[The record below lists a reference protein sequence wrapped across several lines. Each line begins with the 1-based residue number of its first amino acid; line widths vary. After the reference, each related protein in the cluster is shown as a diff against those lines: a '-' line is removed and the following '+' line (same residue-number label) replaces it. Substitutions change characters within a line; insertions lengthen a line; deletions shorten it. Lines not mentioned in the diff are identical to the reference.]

1 MQKVETDILI
11 LQETIKSIVVTG
23 AVRTFIGNPTPELQ
37 WYDGTKWNTLIEEA
51 PNDGGLYG
59 RKSKGW
65 IALKDDAEPVT
76 ASNGITKDGNDIKLG
91 GTLDAP
97 TNIDLNDKML
107 SFSSE
112 FISVLFDSVN
122 GRIMFIVMGENGIS
136 DMSVIDIRENIIT
149 ISTANL
155 TIYNTNIIGRLKLN
169 DESNNILIG
178 DSSGDYLTLNN
189 NGSTNII
196 IGIDSFQLAENVSNN
211 ISIGNLNFKES
222 IDNVVNNIG
231 IGSLVFSKL
240 INGETNIGIGV
251 EVLQYLETGNRNIG
265 IGEFAGMYYDS
276 DSELTLAEK
285 SIFIGSS
292 TKANGDNQTNQIVIG
307 CDATGNGSNTATIGN
322 ADTTDVYLGE
332 DGQANIHAGN
342 LGLVRIIEGDNIGF
356 RLSSELASNHI
367 MGNNAID
374 LSIVTGIPFPG
385 YNTRGAIGAYS
396 IAIGSDVEAEMYC
409 ISIGTLANAMEGLST
424 AIGWGSLANASSSMA
439 IGFMSKA
446 LASYSIAIG
455 SYAETSSSN
464 AIAIGHNSE
473 ASNNSVAIGYFTK
486 ALGLSSIAIGNNNEY
501 YVKSEGDYS
510 ISFRGTA
517 IGEYSLAIAKNGYS
531 DGAYSICMQGSS
543 LDNGENYTDNK
554 NRAGGICS
562 FVIGSA
568 NRTGVYYGA
577 YKDQFLSDGSF
588 AMAYGYF
595 TNAIGMASIT
605 GGLGSSYSAMV
616 VASGI
621 AAFAHQYV
629 TEYAKDAAANY
640 SAILAGINNTIDANA
655 TGAVIIAGNAITAT
669 QEYTTYTDAMRLTP
683 KSTAPT
689 NPEEGTIYFD
699 SVLKKLRCWD
709 GTIWNNLF

>member
-65 IALKDDAEPVT
+65 IALNDDAEPIT

-307 CDATGNGSNTATIGN
+307 CDATGNGSNTATIGRAEVNTLLDGAIAVLSDLGATIAAVDLNDSLTDHISIVVGGQTGPKGINVKSASMSKIAYDAPVAKVVSVGSTSSAGELGWDTPFTDLTGAGIIVNNVHVVDGERRSYYYEIQLESTMTELQAVQALVDKIN
-322 ADTTDVYLGE
+322 ADPNRIVNATLTTRATTNYGIKLTAINYKDFNVTTLGE
-332 DGQANIHAGN
+332 LMDTVITVETAHSSGFGTTAQIQEMVDFMAPKTGDRGGQRKYDGYTPLIVANGN
-342 LGLVRIIEGDNIGF
+342 YTVYELTYSNNRIDPMQSFNPAMTQRYLIAVPSTLTDIF
-356 RLSSELASNHI
+356 TAL
-367 MGNNAID
+367 D
-374 LSIVTGIPFPG
+374 LLVTG
-385 YNTRGAIGAYS
+385 
-396 IAIGSDVEAEMYC
+396 V
-409 ISIGTLANAMEGLST
+409 NA
-424 AIGWGSLANASSSMA
+424 
-439 IGFMSKA
+439 
-446 LASYSIAIG
+446 
-455 SYAETSSSN
+455 
-464 AIAIGHNSE
+464 
-473 ASNNSVAIGYFTK
+473 
-486 ALGLSSIAIGNNNEY
+486 
-501 YVKSEGDYS
+501 
-510 ISFRGTA
+510 
-517 IGEYSLAIAKNGYS
+517 
-531 DGAYSICMQGSS
+531 
-543 LDNGENYTDNK
+543 
-554 NRAGGICS
+554 
-562 FVIGSA
+562 
-568 NRTGVYYGA
+568 
-577 YKDQFLSDGSF
+577 
-588 AMAYGYF
+588 
-595 TNAIGMASIT
+595 
-605 GGLGSSYSAMV
+605 
-616 VASGI
+616 
-621 AAFAHQYV
+621 
-629 TEYAKDAAANY
+629 
-640 SAILAGINNTIDANA
+640 
-655 TGAVIIAGNAITAT
+655 
-669 QEYTTYTDAMRLTP
+669 
-683 KSTAPT
+683 
-689 NPEEGTIYFD
+689 
-699 SVLKKLRCWD
+699 
-709 GTIWNNLF
+709 

>member
-65 IALKDDAEPVT
+65 IALNDDAEPIT

-276 DSELTLAEK
+276 DSELTLAET

-292 TKANGDNQTNQIVIG
+292 TKANGDNQANQIVIG

-396 IAIGSDVEAEMYC
+396 IAIGSDVEAEMSS

-424 AIGWGSLANASSSMA
+424 AIGWGSLANASNSMA

-446 LASYSIAIG
+446 LGSYSIAIG
-455 SYAETSSSN
+455 SYAEASN
-464 AIAIGHNSE
+464 SFSTAIGHNSE
-473 ASNNSVAIGYFTK
+473 SLSSETIAIGYFSK
-486 ALGLSSIAIGNNNEY
+486 ALGSSSIAIGSY
-501 YVKSEGDYS
+501 TKSEGNHS

-517 IGEYSLAIAKNGYS
+517 IGESSLVIARNGYS
-531 DGAYSICMQGSS
+531 DGANSICMQGAS

-554 NRAGGICS
+554 NRAGGVCS

-568 NRTGVYYGA
+568 NRTGSYYGS
-577 YKDQFLSDGSF
+577 YKHEFLSGGSF
-588 AMAYGYF
+588 AMAYGHF

-605 GGLGSSYSAMV
+605 GGLGSSYGAMV
-616 VASGI
+616 IASGI

-629 TEYAKDAAANY
+629 TESAKDAAANY

>member
-11 LQETIKSIVVTG
+11 LQGTIETIVVTG

-65 IALKDDAEPVT
+65 IALNDGAEPVT

-97 TNIDLNDKML
+97 TNINLNDKML
-107 SFSSE
+107 VFASG
-112 FISVLFDSVN
+112 FINVMFDAIN
-122 GRIMFIVMGENGIS
+122 GRIMFFAIGENGIINGN
-136 DMSVIDIRENIIT
+136 MSVIDIRIDTVI
-149 ISTANL
+149 ISTTNL

-169 DESNNILIG
+169 DESDNILIG
-178 DSSGDYLTLNN
+178 DSSDDYLTLNN
-189 NGSTNII
+189 EGSSNII

-222 IDNVVNNIG
+222 IYDVVNNIG

-240 INGETNIGIGV
+240 INGAFNIGIGV
-251 EVLQYLETGNRNIG
+251 EVLRYLETGNRNIG
-265 IGEFAGMYYDS
+265 IGEFAGMYYGS

-332 DGQANIHAGN
+332 AGQANIHAGN
-342 LGLVRIIEGDNIGF
+342 LGLVKTIEGDNIGF

-367 MGNNAID
+367 MGDKAID
-374 LSIVTGIPFPG
+374 LSIVTGNTFPG

-396 IAIGSDVEAEMYC
+396 IAIGSDVEAELASIAIGSLVNAMGG
-409 ISIGTLANAMEGLST
+409 ISI
-424 AIGWGSLANASSSMA
+424 AIGWGVLTNSTAMA
-439 IGFMSKA
+439 IGFTTKA
-446 LASYSIAIG
+446 LSSYAIAIG
-455 SYAETSSSN
+455 SYAEASN
-464 AIAIGHNSE
+464 SFSTAIGHNSE
-473 ASNNSVAIGYFTK
+473 SLSSETIAIGYFSK
-486 ALGLSSIAIGNNNEY
+486 ALGSSSIAIGSY
-501 YVKSEGDYS
+501 TKSEGNHS

-517 IGEYSLAIAKNGYS
+517 IGESSLVIARNGYS
-531 DGAYSICMQGSS
+531 DGSNSICMQGAS
-543 LDNGENYTDNK
+543 LDNGYYFSDNN
-554 NRAGGICS
+554 NRSGGVCS

-568 NRTGVYYGA
+568 NRTGSYYGS
-577 YKDQFLSDGSF
+577 YKHEFLSGGSF
-588 AMAYGYF
+588 AMAYGHF

-616 VASGI
+616 IASGI

>member
-11 LQETIKSIVVTG
+11 LQGTIESIVVTG

-65 IALKDDAEPVT
+65 IALNDDAEPIT

-276 DSELTLAEK
+276 DSELTLAET

-292 TKANGDNQTNQIVIG
+292 TKANGDNQANQIVIG

-342 LGLVRIIEGDNIGF
+342 LGLVKTIEGDNIGF

-367 MGNNAID
+367 MGDKAID
-374 LSIVTGIPFPG
+374 LSIVTGNTFPG

-396 IAIGSDVEAEMYC
+396 IAIGSDVEAELG
-409 ISIGTLANAMEGLST
+409 SIAIGSLVNAMGGLSI
-424 AIGWGSLANASSSMA
+424 AIGWGVLTNSTAMA
-439 IGFMSKA
+439 IGFTTKA
-446 LASYSIAIG
+446 LSSYAIAIG
-455 SYAETSSSN
+455 SYAEASN
-464 AIAIGHNSE
+464 SFSTAIGHNSE
-473 ASNNSVAIGYFTK
+473 SLSSETIAIGYFSK
-486 ALGLSSIAIGNNNEY
+486 ALGSSSIAIGSY
-501 YVKSEGDYS
+501 TKSEGNHS

-531 DGAYSICMQGSS
+531 DGAYSICMQGSL

-554 NRAGGICS
+554 NRSGGVCS

-568 NRTGVYYGA
+568 NRTGSYYGS
-577 YKDQFLSDGSF
+577 YKHEFLSGGSF
-588 AMAYGYF
+588 AMAYGHF

-605 GGLGSSYSAMV
+605 GGLGSSYGAMV
-616 VASGI
+616 IASGI

-629 TEYAKDAAANY
+629 TESAKDAAANY

>member
-65 IALKDDAEPVT
+65 IALNDDAEPIT

-107 SFSSE
+107 VFASE
-112 FISVLFDSVN
+112 FINVMFDAIN
-122 GRIMFIVMGENGIS
+122 GRIMFFAIGENGIINGN
-136 DMSVIDIRENIIT
+136 MSVIDIRIDTVI
-149 ISTANL
+149 ISTTNL

-169 DESNNILIG
+169 DESDNILIG
-178 DSSGDYLTLNN
+178 DSSDDYLTLNN
-189 NGSTNII
+189 EGSSNII

-222 IDNVVNNIG
+222 IYDVVNNIG

-240 INGETNIGIGV
+240 INGAFNIGIGV
-251 EVLQYLETGNRNIG
+251 EVLRYLETGNRNIG
-265 IGEFAGMYYDS
+265 IGEFAGMYYGS

-292 TKANGDNQTNQIVIG
+292 TKANGDNQANQIVIG

-342 LGLVRIIEGDNIGF
+342 LGLVKTIEGDNIGF

-367 MGNNAID
+367 MGDKAID
-374 LSIVTGIPFPG
+374 LSIVTGNTFPG

-396 IAIGSDVEAEMYC
+396 IAIGSDVEAELG
-409 ISIGTLANAMEGLST
+409 SIAIGSLVNAMGGLSI
-424 AIGWGSLANASSSMA
+424 AIGWGVLTNSTAMA
-439 IGFMSKA
+439 IGFTTKA
-446 LASYSIAIG
+446 LSSYAIAIG
-455 SYAETSSSN
+455 SYAEASN
-464 AIAIGHNSE
+464 SFSTAIGHNSE
-473 ASNNSVAIGYFTK
+473 SLSSETIAIGYFSK
-486 ALGLSSIAIGNNNEY
+486 ALGSSSIAIGSY
-501 YVKSEGDYS
+501 TKSEGNHS

-517 IGEYSLAIAKNGYS
+517 IGESSLVIARNGYS
-531 DGAYSICMQGSS
+531 DGSNSICMQGAS
-543 LDNGENYTDNK
+543 LDNGYYFSDNN
-554 NRAGGICS
+554 NRSGGVCS

-568 NRTGVYYGA
+568 NRTGSYYGS
-577 YKDQFLSDGSF
+577 YKHEFLSGGSF
-588 AMAYGYF
+588 AMAYGHF

-605 GGLGSSYSAMV
+605 GGLGSSYGAMV

>member
-65 IALKDDAEPVT
+65 IALNDDAEPIT

-276 DSELTLAEK
+276 DSELTLAET

-342 LGLVRIIEGDNIGF
+342 LGLVKVIEEGNVGF

-396 IAIGSDVEAEMYC
+396 IAIGSDVEAEMSC
-409 ISIGTLANAMEGLST
+409 ISIGTFANAMEGLST
-424 AIGWGSLANASSSMA
+424 AIGWGSLANASNSMA

-446 LASYSIAIG
+446 LGSYSIAMGTFAEASNSFSTAIGYNSESLSSETIAIGYFSKALGSSSIAIG
-455 SYAETSSSN
+455 SYT
-464 AIAIGHNSE
+464 
-473 ASNNSVAIGYFTK
+473 
-486 ALGLSSIAIGNNNEY
+486 
-501 YVKSEGDYS
+501 KSEGNHS

-517 IGEYSLAIAKNGYS
+517 IGESSLVIARNGYS
-531 DGAYSICMQGSS
+531 DGAYSICMQGSL

-616 VASGI
+616 IASGI

>member
-11 LQETIKSIVVTG
+11 LQGTIETIVVTG

-37 WYDGTKWNTLIEEA
+37 WYDGAKWNTLIEEA

-65 IALKDDAEPVT
+65 IALNDGAEPVT

-91 GTLDAP
+91 GTLDVD
-97 TNIDLNDKML
+97 TNIDLNNKIVRLL
-107 SFSSE
+107 STFTN
-112 FISVLFDSVN
+112 IGIDSN
-122 GRIMFIVMGENGIS
+122 GGRIVILLQNESFDTS
-136 DMSVIDIRENIIT
+136 YIDISPDAVI

-169 DESNNILIG
+169 DRSDNILIG
-178 DSSGDYLTLNN
+178 DSSDDYLTLNN
-189 NGSTNII
+189 QGYNNII
-196 IGIDSFQLAENVSNN
+196 IGLDSFQLAENVSNN
-211 ISIGNLNFKES
+211 ISIGNLNFQES
-222 IDNVVNNIG
+222 INEVLSNIG
-231 IGSLVFSKL
+231 IGNFVFSKL
-240 INGETNIGIGV
+240 IDGAFNIGIGV

-276 DSELTLAEK
+276 DSELTLAET

-292 TKANGDNQTNQIVIG
+292 TKANGDNQANQIVIG

-342 LGLVRIIEGDNIGF
+342 LGLVKTIEGDNIGF

-367 MGNNAID
+367 MGDKAID
-374 LSIVTGIPFPG
+374 LSIVTGNTFPG

-396 IAIGSDVEAEMYC
+396 IAIGSDVEAELG
-409 ISIGTLANAMEGLST
+409 SIAIGSLVNAMGGLSI
-424 AIGWGSLANASSSMA
+424 AIGWGVLTNSTAMA
-439 IGFMSKA
+439 IGFTTKA
-446 LASYSIAIG
+446 LSSYAIAIG
-455 SYAETSSSN
+455 SYAEASN
-464 AIAIGHNSE
+464 SFSTAIGHNSE
-473 ASNNSVAIGYFTK
+473 SLNSETIAIGYFSK
-486 ALGLSSIAIGNNNEY
+486 ALGSSSIAIGSY
-501 YVKSEGDYS
+501 TKSEGNHS

-517 IGEYSLAIAKNGYS
+517 IGESSLAIAKDGYS
-531 DGAYSICMQGSS
+531 DGVNSICMQGAS
-543 LDNGENYTDNK
+543 LDNGYYFSDNN
-554 NRAGGICS
+554 NRSGGVCS

-568 NRTGVYYGA
+568 NRTGSYYGS
-577 YKDQFLSDGSF
+577 YKHEFLSGGSF
-588 AMAYGYF
+588 AMAYGHF

-605 GGLGSSYSAMV
+605 GGLGSSYGAMV
-616 VASGI
+616 IASGI

-629 TEYAKDAAANY
+629 TESAKDAAANY